1 MASVGASKK
10 RCVRGQVH
18 SAHLFNTGDALARSD
33 SPVEI
38 LSWQQLHFH
47 KFRVCMRCTWTVV
60 MKREERKD
68 GREEGREGGREA
80 GRE

>member
-1 MASVGASKK
+1 M
-10 RCVRGQVH
+10 
-18 SAHLFNTGDALARSD
+18 
-33 SPVEI
+33 EI

-60 MKREERKD
+60 MKREEREE

-80 GRE
+80 GREGGREEGKEGGRMNGVKRPGGGRVYSKLKQ